1 MGLWVP
7 ALLSEPVEGEESDT
21 NKEGVNNMYIT
32 ERDDQG
38 KPVDAPRMVIDID
51 LHAWRAAVGKLS
63 LKETGELVRALV
75 RAQGLPRPNREQR
88 MLLAVFTRPQTEEQA
103 DDEVAS

>member
-1 MGLWVP
+1 
-7 ALLSEPVEGEESDT
+7 
-21 NKEGVNNMYIT
+21 MYIA
-32 ERDDQG
+32 EHEDQG
-38 KPVDAPRMVIDID
+38 KLVDAPRMVIDID

-88 MLLAVFTRPQTEEQA
+88 MLLAVFTRPQA
-103 DDEVAS
+103 DDRDDEVAS